1 MTIGVCRL
9 PLLAASILT
18 ACLLA
23 AAPAGA
29 QVPLTLTGES
39 LKDPPG
45 EGGTLATVSCNP
57 VPGGLATASFES
69 SGLAVGPYPGTYT
82 ESGTFTVATAT
93 RTEFPP
99 AAGFQS
105 NFRIVSG
112 ANVITGTK
120 TMQSGFG
127 RCEDDFGG
135 GRDGPEVFAIARY
148 EARIETPNGVFT
160 DSGTSEVV
168 VQDRQI
174 APIVRSACRS
184 TSRPSS
190 RPCRR
195 RFPFPTRHRRPRSAM
210 TTATTASPTTIA
222 RTTTGVVTARARRRH
237 RVARRRSRGYPH

>member
-174 APIVRSACRS
+174 AADRPERVQEHIETFVSALPAPIPVPDPPPPPPECDDDGNDGL
-184 TSRPSS
+184 TDDD
-190 RPCRR
+190 CEDDD
-195 RFPFPTRHRRPRSAM
+195 
-210 TTATTASPTTIA
+210 
-222 RTTTGVVTARARRRH
+222 G
-237 RVARRRSRGYPH
+237 GGDG